1 MEITV
6 TERFRTDVLA
16 METSEK
22 VYDHIMK
29 TIQET
34 LPTIPTI
41 GNNDLPVSISEKFG
55 ENVRR
60 VFVRP
65 FLIIYEY
72 DEAAQKVY
80 VYGLMHERQVY

>member
-1 MEITV
+1 MEIIV
-6 TERFRTDVLA
+6 TERFRADVLA
-16 METSEK
+16 MVASEK
-22 VYDHIMK
+22 VYDHI
-29 TIQET
+29 TRIIQET
-34 LPTIPTI
+34 LPLIPIT

-72 DEAAQKVY
+72 DETSQKVY
-80 VYGLMHERQVY
+80 VYGLMHERQAY